1 MFGFKKNDKTEE
13 KQKISKEYTLNN
25 IDQNVVKKYLDN
37 FKTMLYVHFVV
48 FNNNTQMHVYSE
60 DTEIIGDIKTEDVKE
75 ILDMGFT
82 SGVVFLKKTI
92 NDTTGEIEYTTGNV
106 MCSK

>member
-1 MFGFKKNDKTEE
+1 MFSFNKKKKTEE
-13 KQKISKEYTLNN
+13 TQKISREYTLIS
-25 IDQNVVKKYLDN
+25 IDQNIIKKYLDN
-37 FKTMLYVHFVV
+37 YKTMLYVHFVV
-48 FNNNTQMHVYSE
+48 YNNDTQMHVYSE

-75 ILDMGFT
+75 ILDIGFT
-82 SGVVFLKKTI
+82 SGVVFLKKAI